1 MCRFDLDGGSG
12 HVQVQ
17 VAGCRLQLKGSR
29 ESWAV
34 AHLPHGR

>member
-17 VAGCRLQLKGSR
+17 VAGCRLQ
-29 ESWAV
+29 V
-34 AHLPHGR
+34 AAEGVS